1 MERRSKSRDVKQGTV
16 PKEAA
21 MTRSADEYR
30 KLSMAYAT
38 GEIKEVVA
46 EGRRRHA
53 EKRFR
58 KRLKREAKMQERRDL
73 RAASAKMRD
82 DFGMAIER
90 DDFRERLAEKKAA
103 TDGGAA

>member
-1 MERRSKSRDVKQGTV
+1 
-16 PKEAA
+16 
-21 MTRSADEYR
+21 
-30 KLSMAYAT
+30 
-38 GEIKEVVA
+38 VVA
-46 EGRRRHA
+46 AGRRRHA

-73 RAASAKMRD
+73 RASAKMRD

-103 TDGGAA
+103 AMRGGAA